1 MRAQRALARAFQPR
15 FAPQE
20 VVLSWL
26 GVCAVALLGARPLYV
41 VMPILS
47 GSLLLTA
54 LAAGFSRLRGNG
66 EPYPHPWL

>member
-1 MRAQRALARAFQPR
+1 MRAQRAQGRAFQPR

-20 VVLSWL
+20 VELPGW

-47 GSLLLTA
+47 GSLLFTA
-54 LAAGFSRLRGNG
+54 LAAGFSRLRGDG
-66 EPYPHPWL
+66 EPYPHHWL